1 MSEVKSDEE
10 QLDEREVMARDFE
23 ELAHLIR
30 SGEIESVAY
39 SATVQGSTLFNV
51 YTGSFFGAVILALHL
66 SHLSREIT
74 ESCFSD
80 PKKAEAQTHM
90 EFN

>member
-30 SGEIESVAY
+30 SGEIEAVAY
-39 SATVQGSTLFNV
+39 
-51 YTGSFFGAVILALHL
+51 
-66 SHLSREIT
+66 
-74 ESCFSD
+74 D
-80 PKKAEAQTHM
+80 PQRSPSS
-90 EFN
+90 